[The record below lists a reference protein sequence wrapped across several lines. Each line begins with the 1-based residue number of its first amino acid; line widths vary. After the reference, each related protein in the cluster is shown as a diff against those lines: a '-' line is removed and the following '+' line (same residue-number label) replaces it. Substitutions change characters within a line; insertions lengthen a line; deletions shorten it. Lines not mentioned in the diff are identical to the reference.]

1 MMTVINY
8 GEQENIA
15 QPNNSLTIR
24 EMEELSRINEE
35 LIKKYNTIKKLQ
47 ADNNRERITEIKLT
61 KQEVDLLEVM
71 EVQLNNQNVFAKAL
85 QEKYAKINSKLGENK
100 NYIINIADG
109 FRIGDMYQSK
119 FLNGIRRITT
129 QFSIISKL
137 KGIPFFGEAA
147 SLTTSGV
154 EKFAGGLG
162 KTLDVFKA
170 MTGSAKGFFAVLGI
184 GLKSIGI
191 GLIISAVTALMQM
204 FSIMKRFNVGGI
216 SSSLGKLSSI
226 VGVLSNK
233 LMLTIANIAQKFSPI
248 IKGVF
253 EGIEQVIVPI
263 FNLISGYL
271 TSFMDGLAMGF
282 GNINKLGDNFRE
294 IFVSIGNII
303 KGLTPAIEVL
313 AKVLG
318 FVLGTA
324 INLIIEPI
332 KWLVKALEFIFGSVK
347 DINAEA
353 KTMNTSN
360 SSINF
365 APIYTVNSYGG
376 MNTKELD
383 RIREED
389 YSRARTWLT
398 TR

>member
-1 MMTVINY
+1 MMTIINY
-8 GEQENIA
+8 GEKENIT

-35 LIKKYNTIKKLQ
+35 LIRKYNTIKKLQ
-47 ADNNRERITEIKLT
+47 EENNRARISEIKLT
-61 KQEVDLLEVM
+61 KQEVDLLEVI
-71 EVQLNNQNVFAKAL
+71 EVQLHNQNEFAQAIRTRYN
-85 QEKYAKINSKLGENK
+85 EINSKLGESK
-100 NYIINIADG
+100 GYMTNIVDG
-109 FRIGDMYQSK
+109 FKIGDMYQSK
-119 FLNGIRRITT
+119 FLAGIRSVTT
-129 QFSIISKL
+129 QFSILNKL
-137 KGIPFFGEAA
+137 KGIPFLGEAA
-147 SLTTSGV
+147 SMTTSGV

-162 KTLDVFKA
+162 KTIDVFKA
-170 MTGSAKGFFAVLGI
+170 LTGSARGFFAVLGI

-191 GLIISAVTALMQM
+191 GLIVSAVAGLMQI
-204 FSIMKRFNVGGI
+204 FSIVKRFNIGGI
-216 SSSLGKLSSI
+216 SSSLGKLSSLI
-226 VGVLSNK
+226 GVLSNK
-233 LMLTIANIAQKFSPI
+233 LMLMIANITQKFSPI
-248 IKGVF
+248 IRGVF
-253 EGIEQVIVPI
+253 EGIEQVIVSI
-263 FNLISGYL
+263 FNLISGYS

-376 MNTKELD
+376 ANTKELD

-389 YSRARTWLT
+389 YTRARTWLT